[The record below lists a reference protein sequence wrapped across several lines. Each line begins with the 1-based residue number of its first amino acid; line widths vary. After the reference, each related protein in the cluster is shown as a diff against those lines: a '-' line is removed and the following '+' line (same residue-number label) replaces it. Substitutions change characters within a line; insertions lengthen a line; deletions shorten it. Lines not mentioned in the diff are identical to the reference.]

1 MALNIAFN
9 GFGWLGRLVFLQL
22 LSDRNIAIAAINDTA
37 KPELLAYRLKYDT
50 LPGRTPFADTIKGG
64 PGFISVKGK
73 NIKVLGEKDPAKLP
87 WKKLKTDLVLECG
100 RPDRKI
106 AAARAHIEAGAKRAL
121 IPGAAMDDENEG
133 ETPVIVFGLN
143 EKTLGPKDRIILAA
157 SPALTSLALMA
168 TALHEAAPIRSGVF
182 MAIQAGDDRDE
193 CRPPAGTGETIQNE
207 FRRSRS
213 SAAGIVPLGAVAA
226 LGLAVPELK
235 DKLSGAVLRSPAGSL
250 LILSAVVA
258 AGAGLDAGTINRA
271 IKAKS
276 NKVLGF
282 NDEEIASSDVAGTEY
297 GAVFDATQTLV
308 LPLGGAGE
316 NLYQVQTAAWY
327 DDKSSGASQIVRIIK
342 YLAGGGNA
350 GAGKNKPKKAAADI
364 LSRRKPLINYQK

>member
-22 LSDRNIAIAAINDTA
+22 FNDRNITITAINDTA
-37 KPELLAYRLKYDT
+37 KPELLAYQLKYDT
-50 LPGRTPFADTIKGG
+50 LPGRAPFADTIQGG
-64 PGFISVKGK
+64 PGFISIKGG
-73 NIKVLGEKDPAKLP
+73 NIKVLGERDPAKLP
-87 WKKLKTDLVLECG
+87 WKKLKADLVLECG
-100 RPDRKI
+100 CPDRKS
-106 AAARAHIEAGAKRAL
+106 AAAHIEAGAKRVL
-121 IPGAAMDDENEG
+121 VPGAITEEA
-133 ETPVIVFGLN
+133 PVIVFGVN
-143 EKTLGPKDRIILAA
+143 EKTLGPGDKIIFAA
-157 SPALTSLALMA
+157 SPVLTSLALMA
-168 TALHEAAPIRSGVF
+168 RALHESAPIRSGF
-182 MAIQAGDDRDE
+182 FTAIQAGEGRGE
-193 CRPPAGTGETIQNE
+193 LCRPPAGPGGTCRNE
-207 FRRSRS
+207 FRRFRS
-213 SAAGIVPLGAVAA
+213 GAAGIIPLGAETA
-226 LGLAVPELK
+226 LGLVLPELK

-276 NKVLGF
+276 NKVLGY

-327 DDKSSGASQIVRIIK
+327 DNKSSGASQLVRIIK
-342 YLAGGGNA
+342 HLAGGGNA
-350 GAGKNKPKKAAADI
+350 GAGKSKPKKAAADI